1 MAHQVHIGR
10 LDITSPASLD
20 FSGGGGERQLRIQG
34 KIAETDLATVKY
46 IRDELV
52 SMAQSGVYVP
62 FRYDGDSTF
71 DGYVYLTDSSVDIAR
86 YSMGGFNYSL
96 DMEYLGKVGEVVKES
111 VLTGKLLDNAHSIT
125 STSQQFHSP
134 PGNHY
139 NYIHQS
145 NPTDGTR
152 VAGDLTTTT
161 ASDTVTMRIK
171 RDSSLR
177 GNNAQFHVDPADFY
191 KGSVRITTDSK
202 VRNGLASPNVS
213 SGAILENG
221 IVKIRVGS
229 NLTQSRIV
237 SYLWDTTSYGSE
249 VEWAVHRGTPSGSHQ
264 LSTEFRG
271 WKTIQILR
279 NTPELGIIRLTSHY
293 QASGQDRLTLDISL
307 RRGAHHASLILNQSP
322 ISSRLNISLSED
334 PSSDA
339 DTATGYIKAGAVDG
353 DGNKW
358 LLGSPSAF
366 TEDLV
371 RGLIYPTTGGTQFKA
386 FIGYE
391 LYESDLSV
399 FSHNSGNSVRDQYLD
414 NVSEYCKVVK
424 A

>member
-1 MAHQVHIGR
+1 MALQAHIGR
-10 LDITSPASLD
+10 LDFTSPASLD
-20 FSGGGGERQLRIQG
+20 FSGGGGQRQLRIQG
-34 KIAETDLATVKY
+34 KLAETNLATAKY

-52 SMAQSGVYVP
+52 SLAQSGYYVP
-62 FRYDGDSTF
+62 FTYDGDDTF
-71 DGYVYLTDSSVDIAR
+71 DGYVQITDSSIDIAR
-86 YSMGGFNYSL
+86 YTLGGINYSI

-111 VLTGKLLDNAHSIT
+111 VLTGKLLDNSHSIT

-139 NYIHQS
+139 NYYHQS

-152 VAGDLTTTT
+152 IAGDLTTTT

-171 RDSSLR
+171 RDSNLR
-177 GNNAQFHVDPADFY
+177 GSNAQFHVNPSDFY
-191 KGSVRITTDSK
+191 KGAVRITTDSK
-202 VRNGLASPNVS
+202 IRNGLNSPNVS
-213 SGAILENG
+213 AGAILENG
-221 IVKIRVGS
+221 IIKIRVGS
-229 NLTQSRIV
+229 NTTQSRFV
-237 SYLWDTTSYGSE
+237 SYIWDTTSYGSE
-249 VEWAVHRGTPSGSHQ
+249 QEWSVHRGTPSGSNQ
-264 LSTEFRG
+264 LATEYRG

-293 QASGQDRLTLDISL
+293 QASGQDRLTVDISL
-307 RRGAHHASLILNQSP
+307 RRGAHHASIILNQSP
-322 ISSRLNISLSED
+322 ITTRLNLSLSED
-334 PSSDA
+334 PSTDA
-339 DTATGYIKAGAVDG
+339 DTATGYIKAGAVDV

-358 LLGSPSAF
+358 LLGSPSSY

-371 RGLIYPTTGGTQFKA
+371 RGLIYPTAGGTQFKA

-399 FSHNSGNSVRDQYLD
+399 KSHNSGDSIRDQYLD
-414 NVSEYCKVVK
+414 NVSEYCKVVR

>member
-1 MAHQVHIGR
+1 
-10 LDITSPASLD
+10 
-20 FSGGGGERQLRIQG
+20 
-34 KIAETDLATVKY
+34 
-46 IRDELV
+46 
-52 SMAQSGVYVP
+52 
-62 FRYDGDSTF
+62 
-71 DGYVYLTDSSVDIAR
+71 
-86 YSMGGFNYSL
+86 
-96 DMEYLGKVGEVVKES
+96 

-139 NYIHQS
+139 NYFHQS

-152 VAGDLTTTT
+152 VAGDLTTAT

-171 RDSSLR
+171 RDNNLR
-177 GNNAQFHVDPADFY
+177 GSNAQFHVDPADFY
-191 KGSVRITTDSK
+191 KGSVRITTDSQ

-213 SGAILENG
+213 AGAILENG

-229 NLTQSRIV
+229 NTTQSRIV

-249 VEWAVHRGTPSGSHQ
+249 TEWAIHRGTPSGSNQ
-264 LSTEFRG
+264 LATEFRG

-339 DTATGYIKAGAVDG
+339 DTATGYIKAGAVDD

-358 LLGSPSAF
+358 LLGSPSSF

-371 RGLIYPTTGGTQFKA
+371 RGLIYPTSGGTQFKA

-399 FSHNSGNSVRDQYLD
+399 FSQNTGDSVRDQYLD

>member
-1 MAHQVHIGR
+1 
-10 LDITSPASLD
+10 
-20 FSGGGGERQLRIQG
+20 
-34 KIAETDLATVKY
+34 
-46 IRDELV
+46 
-52 SMAQSGVYVP
+52 
-62 FRYDGDSTF
+62 
-71 DGYVYLTDSSVDIAR
+71 
-86 YSMGGFNYSL
+86 
-96 DMEYLGKVGEVVKES
+96 
-111 VLTGKLLDNAHSIT
+111 
-125 STSQQFHSP
+125 
-134 PGNHY
+134 
-139 NYIHQS
+139 
-145 NPTDGTR
+145 
-152 VAGDLTTTT
+152 
-161 ASDTVTMRIK
+161 
-171 RDSSLR
+171 
-177 GNNAQFHVDPADFY
+177 
-191 KGSVRITTDSK
+191 
-202 VRNGLASPNVS
+202 
-213 SGAILENG
+213 
-221 IVKIRVGS
+221 
-229 NLTQSRIV
+229 
-237 SYLWDTTSYGSE
+237 
-249 VEWAVHRGTPSGSHQ
+249 
-264 LSTEFRG
+264 
-271 WKTIQILR
+271 
-279 NTPELGIIRLTSHY
+279 
-293 QASGQDRLTLDISL
+293 LDISL